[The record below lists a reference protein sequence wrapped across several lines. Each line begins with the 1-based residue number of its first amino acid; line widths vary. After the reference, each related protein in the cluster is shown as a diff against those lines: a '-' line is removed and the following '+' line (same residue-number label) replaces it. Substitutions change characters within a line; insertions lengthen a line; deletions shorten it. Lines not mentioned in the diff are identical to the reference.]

1 MMDESLQPAALPD
14 EVLKNKR
21 AIDLYMIA
29 LIGMVA
35 IGLIAVVW
43 AIVLALFERSI
54 PGEVWTIVGT
64 AVGAIATMLAGGQAR
79 G

>member
-1 MMDESLQPAALPD
+1 MSDDVQPASLP
-14 EVLKNKR
+14 EEILENKR

-29 LIGMVA
+29 VIGMVA
-35 IGLIAVVW
+35 IGLIAVVG
-43 AIVLALFERSI
+43 AIVLALFERTI

-64 AVGAIATMLAGGQAR
+64 AVGAIATMLAGNAAR

>member
-1 MMDESLQPAALPD
+1 MDEQLMQPAALP
-14 EVLKNKR
+14 EEILTNKR

-29 LIGMVA
+29 VIGMVA
-35 IGLIAVVW
+35 IGLIAVVG

>member
-1 MMDESLQPAALPD
+1 MNDDVQPASLPD
-14 EVLKNKR
+14 LVLTNKR

-29 LIGMVA
+29 VIGMVA
-35 IGLIAVVW
+35 IGLIAVVG
-43 AIVLALFERSI
+43 AIVLALFERTI

-64 AVGAIATMLAGGQAR
+64 AVGAIATMLAGNTAR

>member
-1 MMDESLQPAALPD
+1 MSDDVQPASLPD
-14 EVLKNKR
+14 QVLTNKR

-29 LIGMVA
+29 VIGMVA
-35 IGLIAVVW
+35 IGLIAVVG
-43 AIVLALFERSI
+43 AIVLALFERTI

-64 AVGAIATMLAGGQAR
+64 AVGAIATMLAGNAAR

>member
-29 LIGMVA
+29 VIGMVA
-35 IGLIAVVW
+35 IGLIAVVG